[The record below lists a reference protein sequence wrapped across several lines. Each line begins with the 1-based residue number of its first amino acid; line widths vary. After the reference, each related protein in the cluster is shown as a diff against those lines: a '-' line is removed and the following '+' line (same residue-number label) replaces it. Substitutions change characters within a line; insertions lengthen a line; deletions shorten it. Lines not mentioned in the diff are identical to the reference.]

1 MYCIFRCV
9 QLEEDRDRWEG
20 EKLELIQQIEDIKA
34 EAKSDLLP
42 LEELKAEHTALVE
55 EHNKF
60 NEEHAAATE
69 RSRLY
74 DKDMLE
80 KSRKMKEQAIDLKT
94 LENLLHEKTK
104 EISNQ
109 LSEVDLKQR
118 ELTKVKETNLNF
130 EDVISKKESELIEL
144 KNILDKSEEHSKLID
159 MKKRID
165 ELESDL
171 NILIEDKISMGQD
184 IESKNIHID
193 YIQKELER
201 TNSLLEQNN
210 TATNYAE
217 ENNKEMLKKI
227 QELEEVIESRSIEI
241 VE

>member
-1 MYCIFRCV
+1 M
-9 QLEEDRDRWEG
+9 
-20 EKLELIQQIEDIKA
+20 
-34 EAKSDLLP
+34 
-42 LEELKAEHTALVE
+42 
-55 EHNKF
+55 
-60 NEEHAAATE
+60 
-69 RSRLY
+69 
-74 DKDMLE
+74 
-80 KSRKMKEQAIDLKT
+80 
-94 LENLLHEKTK
+94 
-104 EISNQ
+104 
-109 LSEVDLKQR
+109 KQR
-118 ELTKVKETNLNF
+118 ELSQAKETILNF

-144 KNILDKSEEHSKLID
+144 KNILDESEKHSKLND

-171 NILIEDKISMGQD
+171 NILIEDKTSMEQD

-201 TNSLLEQNN
+201 TNSLLEQNS

-241 VE
+241 VEEE